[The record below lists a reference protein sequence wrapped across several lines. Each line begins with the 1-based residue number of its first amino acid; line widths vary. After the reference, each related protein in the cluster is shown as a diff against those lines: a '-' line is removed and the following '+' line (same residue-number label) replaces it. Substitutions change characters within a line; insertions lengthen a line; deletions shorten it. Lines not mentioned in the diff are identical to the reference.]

1 MYNGS
6 EGITHAATQRP
17 PRYIIH
23 IFTEGGWR
31 NYSGFSAGTQK
42 TRHPRLCGD
51 DEFFGLMDKS
61 GLIIAFPATFLFFL
75 LPLALAL
82 APIGLLRL
90 SPLLRSLFLALRPWC
105 LLLTLTL
112 CTIWLL
118 PLIPEC
124 RASLLRSGLV
134 LWLRA
139 LASRTALLERR

>member
-61 GLIIAFPATFLFFL
+61 GLIIAFGHVPLLSSALGLGLGPDWAPATLSSPAVFVPGVATLV
-75 LPLALAL
+75 PAAHAHAVHHLAA
-82 APIGLLRL
+82 ASDPGMPGL
-90 SPLLRSLFLALRPWC
+90 
-105 LLLTLTL
+105 
-112 CTIWLL
+112 
-118 PLIPEC
+118 
-124 RASLLRSGLV
+124 
-134 LWLRA
+134 
-139 LASRTALLERR
+139 